1 MLLKLGLRSVL
12 AHRLRFVLC
21 TVAVVLGVAFV
32 SGSLIFTDTLSNA
45 LRRTLAGPTPDLV
58 VSAVDSLDAGDPN
71 RPAGDAR
78 PVTLPTD
85 LADRLAAV
93 KGVGSVSPQLLVG
106 GVQVLGPDGKP
117 IDTYGVTMYGASWPR
132 DGENGPFTLT
142 GGQPPWGS
150 EQIALDRATA
160 ERVGYSV
167 GDRIRV
173 ITPTRTVTATLTAT
187 ISPGLSGLAGGAPLV
202 AFDAATAQLV
212 LLGEPGW
219 TSIGIGVAPG
229 QDVAAVQRAVRAAA
243 GPGVQVRTAA
253 EVDADT
259 EGALD
264 EAFGGLGSV
273 LLLFAGLALFVGTF
287 LIVNTF
293 SMLVAQRSRE
303 LAMLR
308 AVGASRPQVT
318 RAVVVEALVIGVA
331 GSTGGLLLGT
341 GFAALMQL
349 ALGWL
354 DIGVPTG
361 RLQVGGGTIFAGYL
375 IGVLVTVLSAYPAA
389 RRAGRVAPVA
399 AMRDQGTLPRRTF
412 LVRAVAG
419 ILLIGIALTGGAAAF
434 QNRGLPAGALIGVS
448 GACGL
453 FGMILAGPLI
463 SRPAIRLLTLPF
475 TRRPA
480 DRLGRQNAQRNPRRT
495 ASTASALMVTLA
507 LVSGLAVVASSVKAS
522 IDDGVRTAFG
532 TADLV
537 VTGRD
542 GHSFGPVV
550 AERVQATDGV
560 AGVGRM
566 RTMPGKVGDHQVQIA
581 GADPAVLDGP
591 IVVDVEAGELS
602 RLGQAQAVVPRNL
615 AESLGVR
622 DGENLVV
629 VTRSGTY
636 RLTVGAIVAPNHQL
650 NAIVTSLDTF
660 ARIGGANTDS
670 TLYVELDDGADPAA
684 VQRKVT
690 DALADQPTVDVRDQ
704 RAYVDAQ
711 RGPVD
716 ILVGAVYLM
725 LALAVLIAVLGIVNT
740 LALSV
745 VERTREI
752 GLLRVIGM
760 ERRQLAR
767 MIRVESVA
775 IALLGALLGLL
786 VGVSTGLAI
795 QRVMVDDGIGVL
807 DVPVLQLLV
816 AVLLSGLVGVLAAL
830 YPARRAARQNP
841 LEAIAVD

>member
-32 SGSLIFTDTLSNA
+32 SGSLIFTDTLSTA
-45 LRRTLAGPTPDLV
+45 LRRTFAGPTPDLV
-58 VSAVDSLDAGDPN
+58 VSAVGALDAGDPN
-71 RPAGDAR
+71 SPAGDAR
-78 PVTLPTD
+78 PVTLPSD
-85 LADRLAAV
+85 LSDRLATVNGVEAV
-93 KGVGSVSPQLLVG
+93 APQLLVG
-106 GVQVLGPDGKP
+106 GVDVLGRDGRP
-117 IDTYGVTMYGASWPR
+117 IDTFGVTMYGASWPR
-132 DGENGPFTLT
+132 DDQTGPFQLT
-142 GGQPPWGS
+142 GGKPPWGS
-150 EQIALDRATA
+150 GQLALDSATA
-160 ERVGYSV
+160 ERIGYAV
-167 GDRIRV
+167 GDRVRV
-173 ITPTRTVTATLTAT
+173 VTPTTTITATMTAT

-202 AFDAATAQLV
+202 AFDAATAQFV

-219 TSIGIGVAPG
+219 TSIGISITPG
-229 QDVAAVQRAVRAAA
+229 QDASAVQRAVQQAA
-243 GPGVQVRTAA
+243 GPGVRVRTAA

-264 EAFGGLGSV
+264 QAFGGFGSV
-273 LLLFAGLALFVGTF
+273 LLLFAGIALFVGTF

-318 RAVVVEALVIGVA
+318 RAVVVEALAIGVIGA
-331 GSTGGLLLGT
+331 TGGLLLGT
-341 GFAALMQL
+341 AFAALMQL

-361 RLQVGGGTIFAGYL
+361 RLRVGVGTIITSYVV
-375 IGVLVTVLSAYPAA
+375 GVLVTVLAAYPAA
-389 RRAGRVAPVA
+389 RRAGRVPPVA
-399 AMRDQGTLPRRTF
+399 AMRDQVVLPRRSF
-412 LVRAVAG
+412 RLRAAG
-419 ILLIGIALTGGAAAF
+419 GIILFGIAITGGAAAF
-434 QNRGLPAGALIGVS
+434 QNRGLPAAALVGLS

-453 FGMILAGPLI
+453 LGMIVAGPLI
-463 SRPAIRLLTLPF
+463 ARPAVRLLTWPF
-475 TRRPA
+475 TRHTA

-495 ASTASALMVTLA
+495 AATASALMVTLA

-522 IDDGVRTAFG
+522 IDDGVRKAFG

-537 VTGRD
+537 VTGN
-542 GHSFGPVV
+542 GGNSFGPVV
-550 AERVQATDGV
+550 ADRVRNTEGV
-560 AGVGRM
+560 TSVGRM
-566 RTMPGKVGDHQVQIA
+566 RTMPGQVGDNQIEVS

-591 IVVDVEAGELS
+591 ISTEVEAGELS
-602 RLGQAQAVVPRNL
+602 RLGQSQAVLPRNL

-622 DGENLVV
+622 VDEKLVL

-636 RLTVGAIVAPNHQL
+636 RLTVGAIVAPNRQL
-650 NAIVTSLDTF
+650 NAVVTSIDTF
-660 ARIGGANTDS
+660 TRIGGANTDS
-670 TLYVELDDGADPAA
+670 TLYVDLGDDADPAA
-684 VQRKVT
+684 VQRKLSE
-690 DALADQPTVDVRDQ
+690 ALADQPTVEVRDQ

-725 LALAVLIAVLGIVNT
+725 LALAVLIAILGIVNT

-760 ERRQLAR
+760 ERGQLAR

-786 VGVSTGLAI
+786 VGVSTGLVI
-795 QRVMVDDGIGVL
+795 QHVMADDGIGVL

-830 YPARRAARQNP
+830 YPARRAGRQNP
-841 LEAIAVD
+841 LEAIAVE